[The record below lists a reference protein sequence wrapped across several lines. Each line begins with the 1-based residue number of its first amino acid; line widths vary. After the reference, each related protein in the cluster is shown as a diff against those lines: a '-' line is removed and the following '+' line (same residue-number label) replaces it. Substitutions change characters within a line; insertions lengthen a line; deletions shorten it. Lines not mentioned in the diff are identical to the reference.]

1 MCGEVWGCGC
11 VGGVGAWWCRVCGGV
26 GVVGGSG
33 GVGLCGGGCE
43 EGGAVLVGVCVYLYM
58 HYVYNN

>member
-1 MCGEVWGCGC
+1 MGVWGG

-33 GVGLCGGGCE
+33 GVGLCGGGGGCE